1 MTAIV
6 HRTSAIYKDLCTREA
21 SIARAQFELLE
32 VRPFI
37 LQEVIYRDQAR
48 ALKGASQNQGTNY
61 GYNTETQDP
70 TGPRTT
76 NMSKL
81 PGLKSRLC
89 SKIHTTR
96 VLLTEITTPVQSPSQ
111 EIAHKDYIGR
121 LNELTLDANTYLLDI
136 EADYGNDI
144 DTTGLD
150 DFKASLYN
158 IERKTSAVYNDLCT
172 WKASNTR
179 PPARV
184 NSLDQ
189 ESDQDGDT
197 ERINEGKESTDTD
210 VPWES
215 HGCYDT
221 LEEETITHAKPLP
234 LTRPPSEPPPV
245 AREAPDLIVKTIQ
258 HETPADKARTT
269 PDKSNCL
276 KSVLRLRSKILLPRS
291 HHLKRMYNKEDSKS
305 ICLMPIPRLRSRAPL
320 PRSHHLNKAY
330 RLYKIYSMY
339 NKEDST
345 VRAQHYT
352 IGKPSI
358 RLRNSDT
365 ALPIPR
371 PTQNMD
377 QESDQYGVNKEGE
390 TVSHAEFNALGVR
403 DHENT
408 YRWSPEEKRRFLA
421 TKAECKEH
429 IKTGRRIEQ
438 QGP

>member
-1 MTAIV
+1 
-6 HRTSAIYKDLCTREA
+6 
-21 SIARAQFELLE
+21 
-32 VRPFI
+32 
-37 LQEVIYRDQAR
+37 
-48 ALKGASQNQGTNY
+48 
-61 GYNTETQDP
+61 
-70 TGPRTT
+70 
-76 NMSKL
+76 
-81 PGLKSRLC
+81 
-89 SKIHTTR
+89 
-96 VLLTEITTPVQSPSQ
+96 
-111 EIAHKDYIGR
+111 
-121 LNELTLDANTYLLDI
+121 
-136 EADYGNDI
+136 
-144 DTTGLD
+144 
-150 DFKASLYN
+150 
-158 IERKTSAVYNDLCT
+158 
-172 WKASNTR
+172 
-179 PPARV
+179 
-184 NSLDQ
+184 
-189 ESDQDGDT
+189 
-197 ERINEGKESTDTD
+197 
-210 VPWES
+210 
-215 HGCYDT
+215 
-221 LEEETITHAKPLP
+221 
-234 LTRPPSEPPPV
+234 
-245 AREAPDLIVKTIQ
+245 
-258 HETPADKARTT
+258 
-269 PDKSNCL
+269 
-276 KSVLRLRSKILLPRS
+276 
-291 HHLKRMYNKEDSKS
+291 MYNKEDSKS